1 MRGVRTASLCCA
13 AGPPAGLLVQP
24 AAAGS
29 LLELDRDEVIAAF
42 REHGVLVF
50 QGFPVDAAVFDTF
63 TRRFADRFVI
73 HANATKLRKPPEADV
88 TIGTVDYGGRALG
101 PHSEL
106 AFLPRPFRP
115 DILFLHGVRQAPVGG
130 ATTVYDGQ
138 AIARQLDPATRRIL
152 AASRLRY
159 RIPVPRQVWSQVLEI
174 ESPQALARVSGDF
187 RIVEGGLRALSIR
200 WLLRSTS
207 WVIGKA
213 LRKDLA
219 ALDRDDPH
227 FRLAA
232 FLAGPDAQSDSIY
245 VDWETPALT
254 RSRFSGQEALATSL
268 FSGYMRIYGRVNGWR
283 VFRYRSLISRLLET
297 VERYRTPIAW
307 GGGDVLMIDNT
318 RMMHGRERFEDSAG
332 ARRHVRTRYGLASW
346 AGGSGDGEEAAAM
359 RRDRGRHPE
368 NP

>member
-1 MRGVRTASLCCA
+1 
-13 AGPPAGLLVQP
+13 
-24 AAAGS
+24 
-29 LLELDRDEVIAAF
+29 
-42 REHGVLVF
+42 
-50 QGFPVDAAVFDTF
+50 
-63 TRRFADRFVI
+63 
-73 HANATKLRKPPEADV
+73 
-88 TIGTVDYGGRALG
+88 
-101 PHSEL
+101 
-106 AFLPRPFRP
+106 
-115 DILFLHGVRQAPVGG
+115 
-130 ATTVYDGQ
+130 
-138 AIARQLDPATRRIL
+138 
-152 AASRLRY
+152 
-159 RIPVPRQVWSQVLEI
+159 VLEI
-174 ESPQALARVSGDF
+174 ESPQDLARVSGDF
-187 RIVEGGLRALSIR
+187 RIVVGGLRALSIR
-200 WLLRSTS
+200 WLLRSAS

-227 FRLAA
+227 FRLTA

-245 VDWETPALT
+245 LDWETPALT

-283 VFRYRSLISRLLET
+283 VFRYRSFVSRLLET

-332 ARRHVRTRYGLASW
+332 IRRHVRTRYGLASW

-359 RRDRGRHPE
+359 LRDRGRRPE